1 MKISDHVH
9 AVTGLGFIPPWSVNA
24 GFIAGDA
31 RTLVVDTGPSR
42 FAAQTILGYARS
54 VRPENGIVAVNTEKH
69 TDHLLGNGFFRDR
82 GIDVMGHAGI
92 SRRPGDLAAE
102 IEEMN
107 RCIPQAFRR
116 DLGEGAVFFD
126 GTRVENP
133 NVRIT
138 EETVVDL
145 GGAKAR
151 IFPTPG
157 HTSTNCSVFVPEDG
171 VLFTGDCVVSG
182 YVPFMDDP
190 TSDGRLW
197 LESLER
203 MERLAPTI
211 LVPGHG
217 DVLGGEAVLKGIA
230 RMRGILNSTPDRSR
244 EFFQGCTGILNPP
257 KTAV

>member
-1 MKISDHVH
+1 MKISDHAH

-24 GFIAGDA
+24 GFIAGQS

-54 VRPENGIVAVNTEKH
+54 VGPHNAIVAVNTEKH

-82 GIDVMGHAGI
+82 GIDVMGHAAI
-92 SRRPGDLAAE
+92 SRKPGDLAAE

-116 DLGEGAVFFD
+116 ELNEAAVFFE

-133 NVRIT
+133 NVRIS

-145 GGAKAR
+145 GGVEAR

-171 VLFTGDCVVSG
+171 VLFTGDCVVTG
-182 YVPFMDDP
+182 YVPYLEDP
-190 TSDGRLW
+190 TADFQLW
-197 LESLER
+197 LASLDGI
-203 MERLAPTI
+203 ERLGLHV

-217 DVLGGEAVLKGIA
+217 DVLKGDAVGREIE
-230 RMRGILNSTPDRSR
+230 RMRRLVSAWMP
-244 EFFQGCTGILNPP
+244 
-257 KTAV
+257 